1 MPCTFPVRGFGV
13 QNSNTMH
20 NPTYTPDVV
29 LVDRLIH
36 SRTAPQDVKAL
47 LLPLKGEFYA
57 MLSDCPRVG
66 SRSCSVSYADIVQ
79 FTLANP
85 ALVRVCLEVVRL
97 ASPAGQSFGQV
108 SIESDRNAPAHPNA
122 MRMW

>member
-1 MPCTFPVRGFGV
+1 
-13 QNSNTMH
+13 MH

-47 LLPLKGEFYA
+47 LLPLKDEFYA
-57 MLSDCPRVG
+57 MLDSCPRVG
-66 SRSCSVSYADIVQ
+66 SRHCSVSRLD
-79 FTLANP
+79 
-85 ALVRVCLEVVRL
+85 LVIFARGNRAIERVCLEVVRL
-97 ASPAGQSFGQV
+97 ASPASETFGRV
-108 SIESDRNAPAHPNA
+108 RIEPDRSAPARPNT

>member
-1 MPCTFPVRGFGV
+1 MPCTSPVRGFGV
-13 QNSNTMH
+13 QDIHTMH

-47 LLPLKGEFYA
+47 LLPLKGDFYA
-57 MLSDCPRVG
+57 MLDTCPRVG
-66 SRSCSVSYADIVQ
+66 SRSCSVSRAD
-79 FTLANP
+79 
-85 ALVRVCLEVVRL
+85 LVIFARGNRAIHRVCLEVVRL
-97 ASPAGQSFGQV
+97 ASPAAQSFGEV
-108 SIESDRNAPAHPNA
+108 YIEPDRSAPARPNA

>member
-1 MPCTFPVRGFGV
+1 
-13 QNSNTMH
+13 MH

-47 LLPLKGEFYA
+47 LLPLKDEFYS
-57 MLSDCPRVG
+57 MLDTCPRVG
-66 SRSCSVSYADIVQ
+66 SRSCTVSRADLVH
-79 FTLANP
+79 FTRANP
-85 ALVRVCLEVVRL
+85 ALMRVCLEVVRL
-97 ASPAGQSFGQV
+97 ASPASQSFGQV
-108 SIESDRNAPAHPNA
+108 YIEPDRNAPARPNA

>member
-1 MPCTFPVRGFGV
+1 
-13 QNSNTMH
+13 MH

-57 MLSDCPRVG
+57 MLDTCPRVG
-66 SRSCSVSYADIVQ
+66 SRSCSVSYADLVH
-79 FTLANP
+79 FTRANP
-85 ALVRVCLEVVRL
+85 ALMRVCLEVVLL
-97 ASPAGQSFGQV
+97 ASPASQLGQV
-108 SIESDRNAPAHPNA
+108 CIEPDRSAPARA
-122 MRMW
+122 GSIRMQ